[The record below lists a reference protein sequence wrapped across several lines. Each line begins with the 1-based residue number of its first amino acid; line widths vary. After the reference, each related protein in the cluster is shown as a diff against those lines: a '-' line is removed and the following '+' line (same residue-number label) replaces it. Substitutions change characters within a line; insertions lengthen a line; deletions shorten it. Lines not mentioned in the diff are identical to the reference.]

1 MYLASVKKTL
11 HVTLENIIE
20 FCYFENLMRPL
31 HNWKYVSLMQNCIP
45 PSAFVMC
52 QQ

>member
-11 HVTLENIIE
+11 RVTLENIIE

-31 HNWKYVSLMQNCIP
+31 HNEK
-45 PSAFVMC
+45 
-52 QQ
+52 